1 MDQLSKKIIK
11 ALESSPNYTCMF
23 YVDKEPFSDIAP
35 YPLVSAAIKYL
46 TDNGYLDEIVRNE
59 RVIGIKLSHKCLH
72 RKYFTWVS
80 IKSFLFRSI
89 LTPIL
94 VSFFYYPSNATTDK
108 VVIMEIIILRKI
120 VHM

>member
-46 TDNGYLDEIVRNE
+46 TAVSYTHLDVYKRQSFILAYSSVNACIC
-59 RVIGIKLSHKCLH
+59 VISTAPCSH
-72 RKYFTWVS
+72 
-80 IKSFLFRSI
+80 
-89 LTPIL
+89 
-94 VSFFYYPSNATTDK
+94 A
-108 VVIMEIIILRKI
+108 
-120 VHM
+120 

>member
-46 TDNGYLDEIVRNE
+46 TDNGYLNEIVRNE
-59 RVIGIKLSHKCLH
+59 RVIGIKLSHKD
-72 RKYFTWVS
+72 RKS
-80 IKSFLFRSI
+80 
-89 LTPIL
+89 
-94 VSFFYYPSNATTDK
+94 
-108 VVIMEIIILRKI
+108 VV
-120 VHM
+120 

>member
-59 RVIGIKLSHKCLH
+59 RVIGIKLSHKCFP
-72 RKYFTWVS
+72 RTVISDMRFF
-80 IKSFLFRSI
+80 KSQIIQQECHPFACGFL
-89 LTPIL
+89 
-94 VSFFYYPSNATTDK
+94 V
-108 VVIMEIIILRKI
+108 
-120 VHM
+120 

>member
-46 TDNGYLDEIVRNE
+46 TDNGYLDET
-59 RVIGIKLSHKCLH
+59 
-72 RKYFTWVS
+72 FT
-80 IKSFLFRSI
+80 
-89 LTPIL
+89 
-94 VSFFYYPSNATTDK
+94 
-108 VVIMEIIILRKI
+108 
-120 VHM
+120 

>member
-59 RVIGIKLSHKCLH
+59 RVIGIILSHKCLH
-72 RKYFTWVS
+72 RKYFTWAS

-94 VSFFYYPSNATTDK
+94 VSFFTTLVTLLLTK
-108 VVIMEIIILRKI
+108 LL
-120 VHM
+120 

>member
-59 RVIGIKLSHKCLH
+59 KVIGIKLSHKCLH

-94 VSFFYYPSNATTDK
+94 VSFFTTLVTLLLTK
-108 VVIMEIIILRKI
+108 LL
-120 VHM
+120 